1 MDRQQMRARLTEKVS
16 ELEEGRG
23 DGHEIAQLVEAL
35 DRIEKGKYELCAECD
50 EPIGEERLLESP
62 TVTLCP
68 TCASAD
74 SWRPFAPR

>member
-1 MDRQQMRARLTEKVS
+1 MDRQEIRTRLTERVS
-16 ELEEGRG
+16 ELKRGRG
-23 DGHEIAQLVEAL
+23 DGHEIAQLVDAL
-35 DRIEKGKYELCAECD
+35 DRMESGDYGLCAECG

-68 TCASAD
+68 TCASAE

>member
-1 MDRQQMRARLTEKVS
+1 MRTRLTEKVT

-35 DRIEKGKYELCAECD
+35 DRIEKGQYELCSEC
-50 EPIGEERLLESP
+50 EGPIGEERLLESP

-68 TCASAD
+68 TCASAE
-74 SWRPFAPR
+74 SWRPFAQR

>member
-1 MDRQQMRARLTEKVS
+1 MDRQQMRTRLTEKVS
-16 ELEEGRG
+16 ELEDGRS

-35 DRIEKGKYELCAECD
+35 ARIEKGVYELCAECG

-68 TCASAD
+68 TCASAE
-74 SWRPFAPR
+74 SWRPFAQR